1 MIAGIC
7 GVNYVKRRV
16 MMFIIEEMINR
27 DLHEIS
33 LFFQIRTASKSE
45 KIGFVAVF
53 LFNNLI
59 VSLSSFNNKP
69 NVLSQKYKHSV
80 QLNHRIS

>member
-27 DLHEIS
+27 DLHEI
-33 LFFQIRTASKSE
+33 
-45 KIGFVAVF
+45 
-53 LFNNLI
+53 
-59 VSLSSFNNKP
+59 
-69 NVLSQKYKHSV
+69 
-80 QLNHRIS
+80 

>member
-27 DLHEIS
+27 DLHEIFIS
-33 LFFQIRTASKSE
+33 QIRTASKSE
-45 KIGFVAVF
+45 KIGFMAV
-53 LFNNLI
+53 LI
-59 VSLSSFNNKP
+59 
-69 NVLSQKYKHSV
+69 
-80 QLNHRIS
+80 